1 MPKDNNQEIQLPRLS
16 HKEFAILGLLVP
28 KGEMYGLEM
37 VKESDGNLKRGS
49 IYVLLS
55 RMSDKGYI
63 ESKEEPREYP
73 EIGIPRRK
81 YWASG
86 LGESVY
92 RANIKAQE
100 FFYSELVLGGANQ

>member
-1 MPKDNNQEIQLPRLS
+1 MSKDNNQEIELPKLS
-16 HKEFAILGLLVP
+16 RKEFAVLGLLVS

-37 VKESDGNLKRGS
+37 VKESEGNLKRGS
-49 IYVLLS
+49 IYVILS
-55 RMSDKGYI
+55 RMTDKGYV

-81 YWASG
+81 YRVSG
-86 LGESVY
+86 LGESAY

-100 FFYSELVLGGANQ
+100 FFNAELSWGGNN

>member
-1 MPKDNNQEIQLPRLS
+1 MPNKHNQEVELPKLS
-16 HKEFAILGLLVP
+16 RKEFAILELLVS
-28 KGEMYGLEM
+28 KGDMYGLEM

-86 LGESVY
+86 LGESAY
-92 RANIKAQE
+92 RANVKAQE
-100 FFYSELVLGGANQ
+100 FFNSELAWGIS